1 MVIDRKVGVAL
12 VATTVVALFF
22 FWPRSEPQVGGDEE
36 AFKSLDALFTA
47 VTSRNLDRLTSTEGR
62 LHSLRDQ
69 GKLPASAAERIDA
82 IIASA
87 RAGEWQPAAERLYE
101 FIKGQ
106 RR

>member
-1 MVIDRKVGVAL
+1 MVIDRKAGVVLLAMTAA
-12 VATTVVALFF
+12 VLFF
-22 FWPRSEPQVGGDEE
+22 FWPRSQPQIGADEE
-36 AFKSLDALFTA
+36 AFKTLDALFTA
-47 VTSRNLDRLTSTEGR
+47 VTSRNLDRLTSTEAR

-69 GKLPASAAERIDA
+69 GRLPDQAAERIDA

-87 RAGEWQPAAERLYE
+87 RAGEWQPASARLYE